1 MDNARIHKTEKV
13 IKLIKEN
20 NLILFAFPPY
30 SPEQNKIENTFG
42 RLKNRLSF
50 KILNSKD
57 FRQII
62 VEEIKNL
69 I

>member
-20 NLILFAFPPY
+20 NLILFTFPPY
-30 SPEQNKIENTFG
+30 TPELNKIENTFG

-50 KILNSKD
+50 KNINSKD
-57 FRQII
+57 FR
-62 VEEIKNL
+62 
-69 I
+69 